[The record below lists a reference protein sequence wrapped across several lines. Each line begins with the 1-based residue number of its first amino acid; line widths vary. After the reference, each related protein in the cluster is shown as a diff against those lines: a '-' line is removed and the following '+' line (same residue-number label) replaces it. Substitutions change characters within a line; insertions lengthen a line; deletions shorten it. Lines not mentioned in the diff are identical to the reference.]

1 MRLRLISTAF
11 AICLLPAVANAQ
23 AIIDM
28 SAFTCDQYLAM
39 SPAMSR
45 DFSAWMSGWFSN
57 QSGRRVVDVL
67 VHQKNIAIV
76 KSWCQ
81 SHPQASVMVPCR
93 ARLARSDILDPGRVA
108 MRWNVLFVA
117 ATLLVA
123 ASLPSAAQISIDMNK
138 ITCGRWLGYSPE
150 ERDFVR
156 FWMSGYYNSAANSKI
171 LNYDRFQ
178 RNSAKVA
185 GYCKSHKSQ
194 TLPTAIKNLGLW
206 Q

>member
-1 MRLRLISTAF
+1 M
-11 AICLLPAVANAQ
+11 
-23 AIIDM
+23 
-28 SAFTCDQYLAM
+28 
-39 SPAMSR
+39 
-45 DFSAWMSGWFSN
+45 
-57 QSGRRVVDVL
+57 L

-81 SHPQASVMVPCR
+81 SHPQASVMM
-93 ARLARSDILDPGRVA
+93 ALQSAIGLAVTYWTRRVA
-108 MRWNVLFVA
+108 MRWNVLFVS

-185 GYCKSHKSQ
+185 GYCKSHMSE